1 MLQYFVHLR
10 VSLSSYRPVL
20 SSMRKLQSS
29 ASLLSAA
36 DYFKFRQSHRG
47 YHRSRTRLFQGLLE
61 PLNSAGRRT
70 LLSEF

>member
-20 SSMRKLQSS
+20 SSLRKLQSS

-36 DYFKFRQSHRG
+36 DYFQFRQSHRG
-47 YHRSRTRLFQGLLE
+47 YHRSRTRFFQGLLE
-61 PLNSAGRRT
+61 LLNSAGRRT
-70 LLSEF
+70 LQSQF